1 MAFLAL
7 LLAVGPVPTPSLLSL
22 REAAAL
28 AQATPPAQGSAA
40 QQQPASKPETQ
51 PSQAKPSDDDFNLLA
66 PEKKP
71 DAAALATQARIQS
84 ETRRRRTMLQL
95 HQIGGF
101 ATLATMTATVVLG
114 QLNYMDKYGGGGDFG
129 TYKTAHSISAYTTAA
144 VFTATGLL
152 AFLAPNPFEKPLRVD
167 TTTMHKASMIVAT
180 AGMATQIILGIAT
193 AGKEGTV
200 AQRDLALAHQIV
212 GYTTLVATYT
222 GFLVLTFE

>member
-28 AQATPPAQGSAA
+28 AQATPPAQGGAA
-40 QQQPASKPETQ
+40 QQQPASKPE
-51 PSQAKPSDDDFNLLA
+51 AKPSDDDFNLLA

-71 DAAALATQARIQS
+71 DAAALAAQARIQG
-84 ETRRRRTMLQL
+84 EARRRRTMLQL

-167 TTTMHKASMIVAT
+167 TATMHKASMIVGT

>member
-28 AQATPPAQGSAA
+28 AQATPPAQGGAA
-40 QQQPASKPETQ
+40 QQQPAPKPET
-51 PSQAKPSDDDFNLLA
+51 SGDDFNLLA

-71 DAAALATQARIQS
+71 DAAALAAQARIQS
-84 ETRRRRTMLQL
+84 EARSRRTLLRL

-101 ATLATMTATVVLG
+101 ATLATMTATVILG
-114 QLNYMDKYGGGGDFG
+114 QLNYMDKYGGGGDYG
-129 TYKTAHSISAYTTAA
+129 TYSTPHSISAYTTAG

-152 AFLAPNPFEKPLRVD
+152 AVFAPNPFEKPLRFD
-167 TTTMHKASMIVAT
+167 TATMHKASMIVAT

-193 AGKEGTV
+193 AGKEGTL

-212 GYTTLVATYT
+212 GYTTLAATYT
-222 GFLVLTFE
+222 GYLVLTFE

>member
-28 AQATPPAQGSAA
+28 AQATPVAQGSADEQA
-40 QQQPASKPETQ
+40 PKSQAQ
-51 PSQAKPSDDDFNLLA
+51 PSQPKPSDDDFNLLA

-129 TYKTAHSISAYTTAA
+129 TYKTAHSVSAYTTAA

-167 TTTMHKASMIVAT
+167 TATMHKASMIVAT

-193 AGKEGTV
+193 
-200 AQRDLALAHQIV
+200 
-212 GYTTLVATYT
+212 
-222 GFLVLTFE
+222 

>member
-1 MAFLAL
+1 MALLAL

-28 AQATPPAQGSAA
+28 AQATPPAQGGAA

-71 DAAALATQARIQS
+71 DAAALAAQARIQS

-101 ATLATMTATVVLG
+101 ATPPPMTAKGGVG
-114 QLNYMDKYGGGGDFG
+114 ELNYMDKYGGGGGFG
-129 TYKTAHSISAYTTAA
+129 AHKTGPSISADTPPG
-144 VFTATGLL
+144 GL
-152 AFLAPNPFEKPLRVD
+152 PPQGPPPL
-167 TTTMHKASMIVAT
+167 
-180 AGMATQIILGIAT
+180 
-193 AGKEGTV
+193 
-200 AQRDLALAHQIV
+200 
-212 GYTTLVATYT
+212 
-222 GFLVLTFE
+222 

>member
-28 AQATPPAQGSAA
+28 AQATPPAQGGAA

-51 PSQAKPSDDDFNLLA
+51 PSDADSTPPP
-66 PEKKP
+66 PEKNP
-71 DAAALATQARIQS
+71 AAAALAAQARIQS

-129 TYKTAHSISAYTTAA
+129 TYKTAHSISAYTTPA

-167 TTTMHKASMIVAT
+167 TTTMHKASMIVAS

-193 AGKEGTV
+193 AGKEGTL

>member
-28 AQATPPAQGSAA
+28 AQATPPPQGSAA
-40 QQQPASKPETQ
+40 QQQPASKPETP

-167 TTTMHKASMIVAT
+167 TATMHKASMIVAT

-193 AGKEGTV
+193 AGKEGTL

>member
-28 AQATPPAQGSAA
+28 AQATPPAQGGAA
-40 QQQPASKPETQ
+40 QQQPASKPE
-51 PSQAKPSDDDFNLLA
+51 AKPSHDDFNLLA

-71 DAAALATQARIQS
+71 DAAALAAQARIRG
-84 ETRRRRTMLQL
+84 EARRRRTMLQL

-167 TTTMHKASMIVAT
+167 TATMHKASMIVAT

-193 AGKEGTV
+193 AGKEGTL

>member
-28 AQATPPAQGSAA
+28 AQATPPVQGGAA
-40 QQQPASKPETQ
+40 QQQPASKPEAQ

-167 TTTMHKASMIVAT
+167 TATMHKASMIVAT

>member
-28 AQATPPAQGSAA
+28 AQATPPPQGSAA
-40 QQQPASKPETQ
+40 QQQPASKPETP

-71 DAAALATQARIQS
+71 DAAALAAQARIQS
-84 ETRRRRTMLQL
+84 EARRRRTMLQL

-167 TTTMHKASMIVAT
+167 TATMHKASMIVAT

-193 AGKEGTV
+193 AGKEGTL

>member
-28 AQATPPAQGSAA
+28 AQATPPAQGGAA
-40 QQQPASKPETQ
+40 QQQPASKPE
-51 PSQAKPSDDDFNLLA
+51 AKPSDDALHLLA

-71 DAAALATQARIQS
+71 DAAALAAQARIQG
-84 ETRRRRTMLQL
+84 EARRRRTMLQL

-167 TTTMHKASMIVAT
+167 TTTMHKASMIVAS

-193 AGKEGTV
+193 AGKEGTL

>member
-28 AQATPPAQGSAA
+28 AQATPPAQGGAA
-40 QQQPASKPETQ
+40 QQQPASKPE
-51 PSQAKPSDDDFNLLA
+51 AKPSDDDFNLLA

-71 DAAALATQARIQS
+71 DAAALAAQARIQG
-84 ETRRRRTMLQL
+84 EARRRRTMLQL

-167 TTTMHKASMIVAT
+167 TATMHKASMIVAT

>member
-28 AQATPPAQGSAA
+28 AQATPPAQGGAA
-40 QQQPASKPETQ
+40 EQPPPQ
-51 PSQAKPSDDDFNLLA
+51 KPSDDDFNLLA

-71 DAAALATQARIQS
+71 DAAAVATQARVQS
-84 ETRRRRTMLQL
+84 EARRRRTLLQL

-129 TYKTAHSISAYTTAA
+129 TYKTAHSISAYTTAG

-152 AFLAPNPFEKPLRVD
+152 AVFAPNPFEKPLRLD
-167 TTTMHKASMIVAT
+167 TATMHRASMIVAT

-193 AGKEGTV
+193 AGKEGTL

-222 GFLVLTFE
+222 GYLVLTFE

>member
-28 AQATPPAQGSAA
+28 AQATPPAQGGAA
-40 QQQPASKPETQ
+40 QQQPASKPE
-51 PSQAKPSDDDFNLLA
+51 AKPSDDDFNLLA

-71 DAAALATQARIQS
+71 DAAALAAQARIQG
-84 ETRRRRTMLQL
+84 EARRRRTMLQL

-167 TTTMHKASMIVAT
+167 TATMHKASMIVAT

-193 AGKEGTV
+193 AGKEGTL

>member
-28 AQATPPAQGSAA
+28 AQATPPAQGGAA

-51 PSQAKPSDDDFNLLA
+51 PSDDDFNLLA

-71 DAAALATQARIQS
+71 DAAALAAQARIQS

-101 ATLATMTATVVLG
+101 ATLATMTSTVVLLL
-114 QLNYMDKYGGGGDFG
+114 LNYMDKYGGGGDFG

-167 TTTMHKASMIVAT
+167 TATMHKASMIVAT

-212 GYTTLVATYT
+212 SYASLVATL
-222 GFLVLTFE
+222 GAFLVLTFE

>member
-40 QQQPASKPETQ
+40 QQQPASNPET
-51 PSQAKPSDDDFNLLA
+51 PPSDDDFNLLA

-71 DAAALATQARIQS
+71 DAATLATQARIQS

-167 TTTMHKASMIVAT
+167 PATMHKGSMIVAT

>member
-51 PSQAKPSDDDFNLLA
+51 PSQGKPSDDDFNLLA

-84 ETRRRRTMLQL
+84 EARRRRTMLQL

-167 TTTMHKASMIVAT
+167 TATMHKASMIVAT

-193 AGKEGTV
+193 AGKEGTL